1 MIKIISIARLHPHST
16 PCKKFKKEKD
26 EILNLW
32 ENLNNS
38 QISKCIKVRKMF
50 FSSCNERGIKK
61 YSESPWGIDL
71 RPSDLRSDA
80 QPLSHKDSSVS
91 EAYYE
96 VLITRFPHTVRISNV
111 DSVMFL
117 IKKIVEMVSFE
128 LPRLSH
134 ARDKTKKS
142 FSILHR
148 AQNLPSLLFVSKTLR
163 YQHCW
168 LHPLS
173 VQPISVGRGTN
184 YVAVVVPPE
193 SLAFQECKTTWAS
206 RSSTQIFQ

>member
-16 PCKKFKKEKD
+16 PCKKIKKEKD

-128 LPRLSH
+128 LPRSWQDKKIFFNPSPSSKLTISTICIKNITLS
-134 ARDKTKKS
+134 T
-142 FSILHR
+142 
-148 AQNLPSLLFVSKTLR
+148 LLIASSKCSG
-163 YQHCW
+163 HIGW
-168 LHPLS
+168 K
-173 VQPISVGRGTN
+173 GN
-184 YVAVVVPPE
+184 
-193 SLAFQECKTTWAS
+193 
-206 RSSTQIFQ
+206 